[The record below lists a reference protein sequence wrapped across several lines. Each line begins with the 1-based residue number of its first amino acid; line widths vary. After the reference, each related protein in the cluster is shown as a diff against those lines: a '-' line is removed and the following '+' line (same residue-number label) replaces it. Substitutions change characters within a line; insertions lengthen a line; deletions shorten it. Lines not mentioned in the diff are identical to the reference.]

1 MHCFWFLITY
11 VNKLFYEISFNCFAF
26 SSQTDLLVIIFPLFH
41 VPNHLICALFTR
53 FNNHCNETYLWCN
66 IIVCN
71 TTLDS
76 VETVWTS
83 LPRDSDNST
92 RIYEIILTRG
102 DQIIFTCKYFLTW
115 SSSLWYCRCVRLE
128 IKLRVVVVEILHLH
142 GDGGAG
148 AELPLRLL
156 LGGDHDQQELS
167 LVWILKVKFLK
178 K

>member
-1 MHCFWFLITY
+1 M
-11 VNKLFYEISFNCFAF
+11 
-26 SSQTDLLVIIFPLFH
+26 
-41 VPNHLICALFTR
+41 
-53 FNNHCNETYLWCN
+53 
-66 IIVCN
+66 
-71 TTLDS
+71 
-76 VETVWTS
+76 
-83 LPRDSDNST
+83 
-92 RIYEIILTRG
+92 G

-115 SSSLWYCRCVRLE
+115 ISSLWYCRCVRLK
-128 IKLRVVVVEILHLH
+128 IKLRVVVIQVLHLH